1 MPGRLKG
8 KRALITGAS
17 SGIGSGVAIAFA
29 KEGADVI
36 INYYNKS
43 EEKNAK
49 KVASQIRKYG
59 RKVYSIA
66 ADVSKESAAKRL
78 VKESVSKF
86 GSIDI
91 LVNNAGIATGAPVE
105 KMSVSM
111 WDHMIN
117 TNLRSVF
124 LCTHFMLPHMYK
136 QGYGKI
142 VSTASQLAYL
152 GSPFFGHYCASKAGI
167 IAFTRSLSR
176 EIGKRNIN
184 ANCVAPGATETPM
197 LKDLEE
203 DHLNEI
209 KSMIPKG
216 KLAKVDQII
225 PAYIYLASDESSHMV
240 GQTIS
245 PNGGD
250 IMI

>member
-1 MPGRLKG
+1 MLVTGTSRGIGNYIAKYYARKKYLVIGCSRSASNLKIESYIHNRIDISESESVVKMISNIRENYGRLD
-8 KRALITGAS
+8 A
-17 SGIGSGVAIAFA
+17 
-29 KEGADVI
+29 
-36 INYYNKS
+36 
-43 EEKNAK
+43 
-49 KVASQIRKYG
+49 
-59 RKVYSIA
+59 
-66 ADVSKESAAKRL
+66 
-78 VKESVSKF
+78 
-86 GSIDI
+86 